1 MPQSTNDNTIRG
13 KGRARG
19 RPRKLK
25 IKNSK
30 ANDNDL
36 ADLSSLLS
44 SIRTNS
50 ENNNSDNASNATNS
64 SNTSNSDISDA
75 DADTNS
81 FWYENNNGIVSIPR
95 HYLGKNIIT
104 SRNNKSLSDLY
115 NGPKLEIPTNDHLK
129 TIYNLLCHNIIFKY
143 QESIMNQEINNKKV
157 VAKYATLMN
166 FLINCS
172 YHFSNSFPE
181 NCKIISASICKKYYT
196 FSSKN
201 LLYVLIQ
208 ENETQNV
215 ILYEIE
221 PDLDKNVIKYSSMNG
236 NSFCAR
242 DIAVAPPNISKVQEV
257 DNVINSD
264 NINNNLNSN
273 EEHHLLSDITIV
285 QVANCKLDNINYY
298 LDIYNCHW
306 KMTVILFNNKFERDS
321 FINILNASKC

>member
-1 MPQSTNDNTIRG
+1 MPQSTNDNTGRGRG
-13 KGRARG
+13 KGRG

-30 ANDNDL
+30 ANENDL
-36 ADLSSLLS
+36 TDLSSLLS

-50 ENNNSDNASNATNS
+50 ENNNSDIASNASNS
-64 SNTSNSDISDA
+64 SNADTSEAN
-75 DADTNS
+75 TNS
-81 FWYENNNGIVSIPR
+81 FWYENNNGIVAIPQ
-95 HYLGKNIIT
+95 HYLRRNIIV
-104 SRNNKSLSDLY
+104 SRDNKSLSDLY

-143 QESIMNQEINNKKV
+143 QESIMNQETNNKKV
-157 VAKYATLMN
+157 VAKYATLMG

-181 NCKIISASICKKYYT
+181 NCHIISASICKKYYT

-215 ILYEIE
+215 TLYEIE
-221 PDLDKNVIKYSSMNG
+221 PDLDKNVIKYSAMNG

-242 DIAVAPPNISKVQEV
+242 DIAVAPPNISKVQEA
-257 DNVINSD
+257 DNIINSD

-273 EEHHLLSDITIV
+273 EDHQLLSDITMV

-298 LDIYNCHW
+298 LDIYNDHW